1 MFSAYST
8 LLSSDYKGGK
18 SKHIL
23 YEGVQWSC
31 GRASGFRSRGPGF
44 KTVVSKLRQF
54 FSPPLCSCLSEETLR
69 AVGPFYLV
77 SMPEGV
83 KDPTQGN

>member
-31 GRASGFRSRGPGF
+31 GRASGFR
-44 KTVVSKLRQF
+44 KLRQF
-54 FSPPLCSCLSEETLR
+54 CSPPLCSCLSEETLR